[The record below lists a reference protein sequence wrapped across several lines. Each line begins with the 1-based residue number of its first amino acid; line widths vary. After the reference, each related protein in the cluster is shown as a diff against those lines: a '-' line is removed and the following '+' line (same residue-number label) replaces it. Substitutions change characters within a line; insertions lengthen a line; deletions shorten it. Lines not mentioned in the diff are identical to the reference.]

1 MALDF
6 RKCVRLLIFAMLS
19 TLVTSTW
26 SKAQDPEDPRGLYE
40 SYGPLTRPSAPP
52 KRDEFHRRTPKSTKS
67 RFAPHFRRFM
77 GESEEDIVGD
87 HPADGLGRA
96 GARSPSNFTDSFFDN
111 EDESEHENQKG
122 FLATHT
128 TSRFSEKERETRRD
142 AYREYLKERDPAKRA
157 QLYREYI
164 GKNSPAPSAGN
175 PSSLRDILNSSDPA
189 SSTTAPPSFGLS
201 RPGSTTNRAFP
212 SSSSTS
218 SGPVAPRGSLF
229 SSSVPKTQA
238 PSGRLRR
245 NDEPAPQKS
254 TGSPSRR
261 STGSA
266 RQNLE
271 SDQ

>member
-52 KRDEFHRRTPKSTKS
+52 KPGEFHRRTPKSTKS

-77 GESEEDIVGD
+77 GESEEDNLGEN
-87 HPADGLGRA
+87 PTDGLGRA
-96 GARSPSNFTDSFFDN
+96 GARSSSNFTDGFFDD

-122 FLATHT
+122 FLTTHS
-128 TSRFSEKERETRRD
+128 TSRFSEKERETRHD

-164 GKNSPAPSAGN
+164 GKNSQSPSAGN
-175 PSSLRDILNSSDPA
+175 SSSLRDILNSSDPA
-189 SSTTAPPSFGLS
+189 SSATAPPSFGLS
-201 RPGSTTNRAFP
+201 RPGSTTNRALP
-212 SSSSTS
+212 SSTS
-218 SGPVAPRGSLF
+218 SGPAAPRGSLF
-229 SSSVPKTQA
+229 SSSGSKTQA
-238 PSGRLRR
+238 PPGRLRR

-266 RQNLE
+266 RQNQNLE
-271 SDQ
+271 SDR